1 MSPILGDREILGND
15 ISFDGFSISS
25 TPTQATGQDIHFE
38 DTGAIRSLLNVAVE
52 GADLGF
58 IGNQISSHFGLSTG
72 VVSDDISF
80 DAATGQIRSV
90 AGNLPNFVSGF
101 QIQVT
106 GAILNNG
113 TFTVTG
119 TPTPGFVV
127 QVAEALFDEANTN
140 TLLPVHRKI

>member
-1 MSPILGDREILGND
+1 MASLSALRPHM
-15 ISFDGFSISS
+15 
-25 TPTQATGQDIHFE
+25 ATGQDIHFE
-38 DTGAIRSLLNVAVE
+38 DTGAIRSLLGVAVE

-90 AGNLPNFVSGF
+90 AGNLPNFVTGF

-113 TFTVTG
+113 TFTVID

-127 QVAEALFDEANTN
+127 QVAEG
-140 TLLPVHRKI
+140 LLMKRIRIPFTGYTERCNNQLGWWH